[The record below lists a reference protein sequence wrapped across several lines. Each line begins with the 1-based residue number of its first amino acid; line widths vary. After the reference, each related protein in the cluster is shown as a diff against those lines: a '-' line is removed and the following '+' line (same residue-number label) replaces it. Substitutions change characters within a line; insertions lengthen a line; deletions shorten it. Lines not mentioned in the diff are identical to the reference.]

1 MNITQI
7 LSQELSATAAQ
18 ITAAIELLD
27 KKAVEIKNKI
37 KNIFEK

>member
-18 ITAAIELLD
+18 GYLNENVPDAKAALD
-27 KKAVEIKNKI
+27 G
-37 KNIFEK
+37 